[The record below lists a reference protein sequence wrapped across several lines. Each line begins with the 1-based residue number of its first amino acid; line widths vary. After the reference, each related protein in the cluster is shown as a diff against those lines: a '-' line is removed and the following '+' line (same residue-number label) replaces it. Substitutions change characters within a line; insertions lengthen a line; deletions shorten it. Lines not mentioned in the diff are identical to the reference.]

1 MLEAESTPGLYCG
14 RKDYVNEKIPM
25 TPSEI
30 EPTTFRLVA
39 QCLNQLRYHVPHMTK
54 QRAPELIYLSAKPL
68 NYNLFNISRLFK
80 FTVLPNFYATQERN
94 GYYLFFQTF

>member
-1 MLEAESTPGLYCG
+1 
-14 RKDYVNEKIPM
+14 M
-25 TPSEI
+25 TPSGI
-30 EPTTFRLVA
+30 KPATFWLVT
-39 QCLNQLRYHVPHMTK
+39 QRLNQLRYRVPRMTK

-80 FTVLPNFYATQERN
+80 FTALPNFYATQERN